1 MTEEWLYEKFC
12 QGDGKPKNRHPIY
25 FVLGEDPGFQAFYG
39 TADSI
44 RIPLRDIAAD
54 EISFTPRDSMH
65 LKDMGMTEGTV
76 WNKTAFLDMIEK
88 SGKRVGEYIFSL
100 PGFYGNPGSYIEVL
114 LWNDDYLDAYI
125 NSNESTKEE

>member
-1 MTEEWLYEKFC
+1 
-12 QGDGKPKNRHPIY
+12 
-25 FVLGEDPGFQAFYG
+25 
-39 TADSI
+39 
-44 RIPLRDIAAD
+44 
-54 EISFTPRDSMH
+54 MH

-100 PGFYGNPGSYIEVL
+100 PGFYGNPGSYIEVQ

-125 NSNESTKEE
+125 NSDESTGEE

>member
-1 MTEEWLYEKFC
+1 MRGNWQKKTTSKNNRYGDYFARYYQKRKATEEWLYEKFC
-12 QGDGKPKNRHPIY
+12 QGGGKPKNRHPIY

-65 LKDMGMTEGTV
+65 LKDKGMTEGTV

-88 SGKRVGEYIFSL
+88 SGEKRG
-100 PGFYGNPGSYIEVL
+100 
-114 LWNDDYLDAYI
+114 
-125 NSNESTKEE
+125 